1 MKRIFTLLS
10 ICFFAL
16 TSRAQTIGMIG
27 DFTGWAAPDV
37 IMNTSDGVNW
47 TVTNQA
53 FLVTGGV
60 KFRQDED
67 WAVNWGA
74 ADFPSGIGTA
84 GGANIPVP
92 AGVYDVTFNSTT
104 GEYSFTAVS
113 TGFDEIGF
121 NGGFNSFGTPEAMVT
136 VDGIQYAKAEFYF
149 NANGAKFVNSTTN
162 QVFGGLTFPAGAA
175 VLNGAEIPLTPGF
188 YNVGFDK
195 SLPGYAFQ
203 QVSVGIIGD
212 AIPTTGWSEDVDMI
226 STDGGITHT
235 LNNFQILDGLVK
247 FRSNNSWATNWGGT
261 TFPSGTSVAGDGDL
275 PVTAGTYDITFN
287 RITGEYNFGLANVSE
302 NQMIKV
308 SVAPNPAN
316 ELVTFTVDATDFN
329 ITLIDLSGK
338 VVATTTSSELNIS
351 QLNSGIYTYVVN
363 SSNGVATG
371 KLIKK

>member
-74 ADFPSGIGTA
+74 ADFPSGIGTG

-136 VDGIQYAKAEFYF
+136 ADGIQYGKAEFYF

-203 QVSVGIIGD
+203 QVPVGIIGS
-212 AIPTTGWSEDVDMI
+212 AIPPYDWSVDVPMV
-226 STDGGITHT
+226 SNDGGVTFT
-235 LNNFQILDGLVK
+235 LNGFTINDGVCK